1 MAPGLTNDGTILL
14 ESQNAAYSDT
24 LATGSGTFT
33 NASDGTIHV
42 AQGSGGPRTITGTLV
57 NQGQIN
63 VDGSSYLDITG
74 TYDADGGSIGG
85 PGYLYNCLLYVIASS
100 AAPTTILLEGS
111 GDTLETDNLPN
122 TTLWVQGNGIIQQS
136 ATLTVAAGLT
146 NDGIILLES
155 QNAAYSDTLAT
166 GSETFTNDA
175 DGTIQVV
182 ANSGGPARRS
192 PARWSTWG
200 RSPSIPPPI

>member
-1 MAPGLTNDGTILL
+1 MGRSAGRGTSTTPLSTLPPALRRRRPSSWNGDANTLETDNLPNTTLWVQGNGIIQQNATLTVAPGLTNDGTILL

-74 TYDADGGSIGG
+74 TYDADWGLDRRSRV
-85 PGYLYNCLLYVIASS
+85 LVQLLAICNRQLRRADDDSVARAPVTRWRPTTCPTRRCGCRATASS
-100 AAPTTILLEGS
+100 
-111 GDTLETDNLPN
+111 NK
-122 TTLWVQGNGIIQQS
+122 
-136 ATLTVAAGLT
+136 
-146 NDGIILLES
+146 
-155 QNAAYSDTLAT
+155 
-166 GSETFTNDA
+166 
-175 DGTIQVV
+175 
-182 ANSGGPARRS
+182 ARR
-192 PARWSTWG
+192 
-200 RSPSIPPPI
+200 